1 VKAYLKKVILF
12 CGITGLVAVL
22 ICTGYQE
29 YKKEKLIVKTL
40 HEDIH
45 LPKAAIAKACNRDET
60 YCLDNVVL
68 VVGEISDSTV
78 SDVNKLLETWRDK
91 GITTVCFDTQG
102 GNIHDASSLGQW
114 ILKNGLSTCMAE
126 TYFIK
131 DKNDKPRQL
140 INTKCD
146 SACNYLLLASNKRI
160 AIGQSYKIA
169 THSAGVNVSLCICN
183 VPLSSGFMNSFIF
196 KSLLD
201 REDNPDKDAHLE
213 FLALSKRVSFADS
226 YKLTLSDIQRF
237 RIFTETMGD

>member
-1 VKAYLKKVILF
+1 MKAYLKKVILF
-12 CGITGLVAVL
+12 CGIAGLAAAL
-22 ICTGYQE
+22 ICTVYQD

-45 LPKAAIAKACNRDET
+45 LPKATIAKACNRDET

-68 VVGEISDSTV
+68 IVGEISDSTV

-146 SACNYLLLASNKRI
+146 SACNYLLLASNTRI